1 MATAYP
7 FDPSGTSAA
16 NRIVNEQH
24 VITAVNF
31 RDYHYVI
38 PKFAPFFAE
47 SMVLRMQYPNGN
59 VRTLTQGLDYYF
71 SHQFLDAS
79 RACAKPVY
87 GSISFLDT
95 DEAGIL
101 SITYQTIGGIWTLSA
116 SEISR
121 ILAEQ
126 MRNPRIT
133 AWEQITYLPERFPII
148 DHEWDLIDM
157 VGASEVVRAIDDIT
171 TTIANSTG
179 GGLQTHVTNYSNPH
193 NVTKAQVGLG
203 NVQNYAS
210 ATQAQAEAGSANNL
224 FMTPLR
230 VKQAIDVF
238 GGLILETHASRV
250 DNPHR
255 VTKAQVGLGNVSNF
269 PTATLVEAGEGI
281 AQDRFMTP
289 ETTAHAIDVQVG
301 ADFDAHAA
309 NKANPHGV
317 TKAQVGLFNVENFP
331 VATAEEARLGT
342 RADRY
347 MTPQRTTQ
355 LMAEYVN
362 SRLMDHE
369 LRIDNPHEVNKVQVG
384 LGLVQNYA
392 MADLSVATNPTSM
405 SQYVSPAVAAAIA
418 RYQVEEYMS
427 SAENPAGVT
436 KAMVGL
442 ANVENYTVATQAQA
456 EAGSV
461 NNAYMTPLR
470 TRQAIVA
477 IAQPMIDLH
486 ATSTSNPHGVTKAQV
501 GLSNVDNYATATPA
515 QTSAGT
521 ATNLFVTPAG
531 LAAALENA
539 ANPVTDAHI
548 ASKDNPHEVTAEQ
561 IGAVTATELNA
572 ALNNYLPRNSTDVS
586 AMSREDFISMV
597 MSGTAANSTQWSGYS
612 PETYW
617 EYLDSNRLDTSYVR
631 SMDSDGLYST
641 TAGTNTARGAWV
653 KIGVLTNDGRFP
665 EDPSEP
671 YIGQDAVFM
680 VHGGQYWG
688 SAISAGQG
696 YTNMSPVFMVRA
708 ALASYGFGGDN
719 APRISVQQLAGFDA
733 ADLNTIEFGYTISSS
748 DGKSTYA
755 IYMATTRS
763 HRPVVVNRLTPFGN
777 SVPVETVTTAPNGI
791 QYVTIDRSMNTAPLS
806 QSITTLNNTATS
818 HGDRLTATESSITN
832 LNQRLAAIESL
843 LASITVI

>member
-59 VRTLTQGLDYYF
+59 IRTLTQGLDYYF

-95 DEAGIL
+95 DEAGVL
-101 SITYQTIGGIWTLSA
+101 SITYQTVGGIWTLSA

-133 AWEQITYLPERFPII
+133 AWEQITYLPERFPVI

-179 GGLQTHVTNYSNPH
+179 GGLQSHVTNYSNPH
-193 NVTKAQVGLG
+193 NVTKTQVGLGNVQNYASASKAQAEAGTANNLYMTPLRVKESIAIFGQQLVNAHSTRTDNPHSVTKAQVGLG
-203 NVQNYAS
+203 NVQNYPMAS
-210 ATQAQAEAGSANNL
+210 SSEAIAGSATDRYISPNTL
-224 FMTPLR
+224 GA
-230 VKQAIDVF
+230 AITS
-238 GGLILETHASRV
+238 LIRNDFDAHVANTN
-250 DNPHR
+250 NPHN
-255 VTKAQVGLGNVSNF
+255 VTKAQVGLVY
-269 PTATLVEAGEGI
+269 
-281 AQDRFMTP
+281 
-289 ETTAHAIDVQVG
+289 
-301 ADFDAHAA
+301 
-309 NKANPHGV
+309 
-317 TKAQVGLFNVENFP
+317 VENFP
-331 VATAEEARLGT
+331 VASAEEARAGT

-362 SRLMDHE
+362 TRLLEHE

-384 LGLVQNYA
+384 LGQVQNYP
-392 MADLSVATNPTSM
+392 MADLGAASDPSSTSH
-405 SQYVSPAVAAAIA
+405 YVSPAVAAAIA
-418 RYQVEEYMS
+418 LAKIDEYMGS
-427 SAENPAGVT
+427 TENPAGVT

-442 ANVENYTVATQAQA
+442 ANVENYAVATQAQA

-486 ATSTSNPHGVTKAQV
+486 AKSTSNPHGVTKAQV
-501 GLSNVDNYATATPA
+501 GLSNVDNYATATAA

-531 LAAALENA
+531 LAAALENV
-539 ANPVTDAHI
+539 ANPAIGAHI
-548 ASKDNPHEVTAEQ
+548 ENKNNPHEVTAEQ
-561 IGAVTATELNA
+561 IGAVTASELNA

-597 MSGTAANSTQWSGYS
+597 LAGTAANSTQWSGYS

-641 TAGTNTARGAWV
+641 ASGTNTARGAWV

-665 EDPSEP
+665 EEPDEP

-733 ADLNTIEFGYTISSS
+733 ADLNTIEFGYTVSSS
-748 DGKSTYA
+748 DGKSTYT

-777 SVPVETVTTAPNGI
+777 SVPVETVTIAPNGI

-806 QSITTLNNTATS
+806 QSIATLNNTATS
-818 HGDRLTATESSITN
+818 HAGRLSTAESSITN
-832 LNQRLAAIESL
+832 LSQRLSTIESL
-843 LASITVI
+843 LASITVA